1 MKKKFMFM
9 HPPKPRQSDLA
20 YPPKKILNSIDVIS
34 SLCELIFA
42 VFNAKMSLVSK
53 IERYEPDARTSGG
66 ILFLG

>member
-1 MKKKFMFM
+1 MKKKLVFM

-20 YPPKKILNSIDVIS
+20 YPKKILNSIDVIS
-34 SLCELIFA
+34 SLYELIFA